1 MTADVGLHVY
11 GNRKIR
17 SQFKMKE
24 ADRKLT
30 SPHDEAEKHLGVLFD
45 RMLSYR
51 QHIGSIV
58 KKMNR
63 MIGLLLLSCPSHNFP
78 HLLAHAIAS
87 SVTVA
92 RSSAV
97 QARLVDGMRGGGPP
111 YVAPHSRN
119 PPTERC
125 RNSTISSSLFSH
137 GPPLCAVG

>member
-30 SPHDEAEKHLGVLFD
+30 APHDEAEKHLGVLFD

-58 KKMNR
+58 KKVNR
-63 MIGLLLLSCPSHNFP
+63 MIGLILLSCPSHNFP
-78 HLLAHAIAS
+78 PLAGACHCQLCHCGQVVSRAG
-87 SVTVA
+87 
-92 RSSAV
+92 
-97 QARLVDGMRGGGPP
+97 LV
-111 YVAPHSRN
+111 
-119 PPTERC
+119 
-125 RNSTISSSLFSH
+125 
-137 GPPLCAVG
+137 